1 MGSDWSREE
10 TSQQNEELSKTP
22 CIIEKVVEKTTSASS
37 EIIPRRNG
45 RRIGLKLPHNC
56 EAIVKDADTPLD
68 KLSMD
73 ELYDQLYAGVFL
85 NQTRKKYWIENK
97 SDKNCFMVFARD
109 LSITWADD
117 DRYWNWTSVM
127 DKSGMMVD
135 MAELSNVCW
144 LEVHG
149 KFDTSKLSP
158 RTMYQVSFEVMIKDP
173 AYGWDVPVNLR
184 ITLPNG
190 NKVEHK
196 ENLMEKTRGK
206 WIEIPVGEFR
216 TMPENV
222 GGGEIEISLYEYGS
236 KWKRGLVIKGVI
248 IRPKT

>member
-127 DKSGMMVD
+127 DK
-135 MAELSNVCW
+135 
-144 LEVHG
+144 
-149 KFDTSKLSP
+149 
-158 RTMYQVSFEVMIKDP
+158 R
-173 AYGWDVPVNLR
+173 
-184 ITLPNG
+184 
-190 NKVEHK
+190 
-196 ENLMEKTRGK
+196 
-206 WIEIPVGEFR
+206 
-216 TMPENV
+216 
-222 GGGEIEISLYEYGS
+222 
-236 KWKRGLVIKGVI
+236 
-248 IRPKT
+248 